1 MNNNPQFQ
9 QAAAGIYQDAVK
21 KFNIRTTPKLF
32 LRQDK
37 ENGAMTLGRTAFY
50 DPSELK
56 IVLFVTGRHPKDILR
71 SFAHELI
78 HHVQNERGD
87 LNLGDSS
94 DPQYAQKDDH
104 LRKMEM
110 EAYLKGNMLMRDFED
125 NFKYQQE

>member
-1 MNNNPQFQ
+1 MNNNPKFQ
-9 QAAAGIYQDAVK
+9 QAAAGIYRDAVK
-21 KFNIRTTPKLF
+21 KFNIKTTPSLF

-56 IVLFVTGRHPKDILR
+56 IVLYISGRHPKDILR